1 MSTHGFFAALSHY
14 SLMSS
19 FACVGF
25 AGYGLA
31 AVQAASRFRCAPS
44 SMEIPMT
51 AVSSVRVTKNLGMLL
66 LAIWLIIS
74 GLIPL
79 LNLSFEGLGTLLAVL
94 AVAAGALILIG
105 R

>member
-1 MSTHGFFAALSHY
+1 
-14 SLMSS
+14 
-19 FACVGF
+19 
-25 AGYGLA
+25 
-31 AVQAASRFRCAPS
+31 
-44 SMEIPMT
+44 MT

-94 AVAAGALILIG
+94 AVAAGVLILIG